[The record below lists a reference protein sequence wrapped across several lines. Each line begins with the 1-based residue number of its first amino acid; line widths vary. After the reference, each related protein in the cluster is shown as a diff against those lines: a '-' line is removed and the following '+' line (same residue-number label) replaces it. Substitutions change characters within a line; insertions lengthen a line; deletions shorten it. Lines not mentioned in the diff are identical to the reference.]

1 MALAIQAPTTLSS
14 VRIRNV
20 LPTEEL
26 ALVTAVAG
34 VALTLPHVVAFAV
47 TMAVDPRNTGVLTTQ
62 TDKSFI
68 ANTAT
73 VLPVAHP
80 PPVASGRTVAFV
92 LTSEADETGVALT
105 GGSRL
110 VVASTR

>member
-1 MALAIQAPTTLSS
+1 MALVVQTPTTLSS
-14 VRIRNV
+14 ERIRNV

-26 ALVTAVAG
+26 ALVTVVAG
-34 VALTLPHVVAFAV
+34 VAFTLPHVVAFAV
-47 TMAVDPRNTGVLTTQ
+47 AMAVKSCVTGVLAAQ

-68 ANTAT
+68 ANAAA

-80 PPVASGRTVAFV
+80 PPVASGRAVAFV
-92 LTSEADETGVALT
+92 LTSEADETGVALA

-110 VVASTR
+110 VVVSTR